1 MLDARLNV
9 VRVEQRHAELSRAAD
24 ELSRAAV
31 CRRSAGAEHDAGR
44 CAVPVPARGLRL
56 RSRRRASL
64 RFVAA
69 LWRG

>member
-9 VRVEQRHAELSRAAD
+9 GRVEQRHGELSRAAAC
-24 ELSRAAV
+24 SRTT
-31 CRRSAGAEHDAGR
+31 GAEQDTAR
-44 CAVPVPARGLRL
+44 CAEPVLARAVRPRPRRPSLR
-56 RSRRRASL
+56 L